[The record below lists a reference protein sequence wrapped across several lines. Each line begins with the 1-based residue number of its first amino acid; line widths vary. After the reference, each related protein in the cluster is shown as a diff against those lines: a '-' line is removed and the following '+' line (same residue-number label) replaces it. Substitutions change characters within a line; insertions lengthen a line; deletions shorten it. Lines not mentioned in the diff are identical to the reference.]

1 MHPQSF
7 VFSSPVGIGADGTHT
22 ALSAF
27 FTTSFFISDDVM
39 IDLDVK
45 QADGMD
51 NLFQQS
57 DCCRDEDAFVQNYER
72 KTIPNSRFS
81 RRRDG
86 RQKVQ
91 ENPTFSCGY

>member
-39 IDLDVK
+39 IDLDARLTWQMEWTTSFDKLVVVAK
-45 QADGMD
+45 LELLLSGP
-51 NLFQQS
+51 LS
-57 DCCRDEDAFVQNYER
+57 EV
-72 KTIPNSRFS
+72 
-81 RRRDG
+81 
-86 RQKVQ
+86 
-91 ENPTFSCGY
+91 